1 MNRQI
6 PDLFLGRRHF
16 ACNGERYLT
25 SVLMSC
31 TKQSSIITPI
41 ISCLSACSNLLNHT
55 WWFDIHLYKY
65 FTQPLFQLCSRLYH
79 FLALGQTLDR
89 HHLSHMGL
97 RKSRAIKHPSP
108 FGLFAWRMHIRS
120 RGLANKYVT
129 CDIYCSSKSG
139 TFPPQETFSIL
150 PERVLTFVCWIIMLC
165 ILYASPE
172 VMSLCYW
179 HVLIPAP

>member
-1 MNRQI
+1 
-6 PDLFLGRRHF
+6 
-16 ACNGERYLT
+16 
-25 SVLMSC
+25 
-31 TKQSSIITPI
+31 
-41 ISCLSACSNLLNHT
+41 
-55 WWFDIHLYKY
+55 
-65 FTQPLFQLCSRLYH
+65 
-79 FLALGQTLDR
+79 
-89 HHLSHMGL
+89 MGL

-108 FGLFAWRMHIRS
+108 FGLFAWRMHMRS

-165 ILYASPE
+165 ILFLYASPE

-179 HVLIPAP
+179 HVLIPAPLSIWYAITLFSLPRFLYFLKLYVKGTQSAHPASNRKCSTLGSGYTVHVGKLRVDHIAEIDLNLTLYPKT